1 MQQQPLFSVLDLCP
15 VPDTGWRPPT
25 EFPRLDNA
33 DLIAIDLETYDPE
46 LLTHGP
52 GWGRGV
58 GHIVGVGVG
67 TPDGRRWYFPIRHE
81 LPDGRPAPENLDP
94 VIVLKW
100 CQRELTRPRQPKVG
114 ANLEYDCGW
123 FAEEGVMIQ
132 GPLIDVQYAE
142 PLLDEHRRSY
152 SLDSLAETHLNEH
165 KIDEVLYD
173 WCHRAYGGLPGRSQ
187 AGNIYRAPVA
197 LVGPYAEGD
206 VDLPLRIWEKQR
218 PLLEAEGLMELFRM
232 ECDLIPI
239 LVQMRLRGIRVD
251 VDEAERHKEELLTRE
266 AEIQARLRRLCG
278 FDINV
283 DASSDLQRAFD
294 AAGIDYPCTAKGNP
308 SFTGSFLNACH
319 NELGE
324 LIRSQ
329 RRLAKARGTFLQ
341 GYILDKQSNGRVHGS
356 FHPLRSTDG
365 GTVSGRFSSSGPNWQ
380 NLPSRDAEIKKMIR
394 GLCLPL
400 EGDEWYSIDYS
411 QIEYRMF
418 AHYAGDEELQRAYA
432 QDGADFHAV
441 VGDMLG
447 GGLPRK
453 VVKNFNFMLLYG
465 GGKRKLA
472 EMLRDNLSP
481 EEVEVVLDDAL
492 ARLSHTSRNNGDVY
506 IDTAEA
512 VYALYLQDF
521 PAARRLADSATA
533 RAAERGYIKTILGRH
548 ARFPMWESRQWD
560 DKSGEFSY
568 DAAVAKWGV
577 RGIRRSRVHKA
588 LNALLQGSAADM
600 IKKAMIDIYQD
611 MGIIPLNTVHDE
623 LCWSFPIGKQ
633 GEALAREVKH
643 IMENA
648 VPLKIPVVADVERG
662 QNWGAL
668 HSLDL

>member
-1 MQQQPLFSVLDLCP
+1 MLFTAP
-15 VPDTGWRPPT
+15 IPAIPDTGWRAPT
-25 EFPRLDNA
+25 ELPRLEHA
-33 DLIAIDLETYDPE
+33 PLISIDLETYDPE

-58 GHIVGVGVG
+58 GHIVGVAVGV
-67 TPDGRRWYFPIRHE
+67 PDGRRWYFPIRHE
-81 LPDGRPAPENLDP
+81 LPDGRLAPENLP
-94 VIVLKW
+94 PETVLKW

-114 ANLEYDCGW
+114 ANLEYDTGW
-123 FAEEGVMIQ
+123 LAHEGVQVQ

-152 SLDSLAETHLNEH
+152 SLDSLAETYLCEH
-165 KIDEVLYD
+165 KVDEVLYD
-173 WCHRAYGGLPGRSQ
+173 WLHRAYGGSAGRKQ

-206 VDLPLRIWEKQR
+206 VDLPLRIWEKQQ
-218 PLLEAEGLMELFRM
+218 PLLEEQGLLELFRL

-251 VDEAERHKEELLTRE
+251 VDKAERHKEELLMRE

-278 FDINV
+278 FDVNV

-294 AAGIDYPCTAKGNP
+294 AAGIDYPRTAKGNP
-308 SFTGSFLNACH
+308 SFTASFLNACN

-324 LIRSQ
+324 LIRRQ

-341 GYILDKQSNGRVHGS
+341 GYILDKQSNGKVHGS

-365 GTVSGRFSSSGPNWQ
+365 GTVSGRFSSSSPNWQ
-380 NLPSRDAEIKKMIR
+380 NLPSRDTEIKKMIR

-400 EGDEWYSIDYS
+400 EGEDWYSIDYS

-418 AHYAGDEELQRAYA
+418 AHYAGDAQLRQAYA

-481 EEVEVVLDDAL
+481 EEVDVVLDDAL
-492 ARLSHTSRNNGDVY
+492 ARLSHTSRKNGDVY
-506 IDTAEA
+506 TDTAEA

-533 RAAERGYIKTILGRH
+533 RAAERGYIKTILGRR
-548 ARFPMWESRQWD
+548 ARFPMWESREWSD
-560 DKSGEFSY
+560 NSGELPK
-568 DAAVAKWGV
+568 DAAIAKWGA
-577 RGIRRSRVHKA
+577 RGIRRSRTHKA

-600 IKKAMIDIYQD
+600 LKRAMLDIHQD

-623 LCWSFPIGKQ
+623 LCWSFPPGKQ
-633 GEALAREVKH
+633 GEELAREVKRL
-643 IMENA
+643 MEVA
-648 VPLKIPVVADVERG
+648 ILLKIPVVADVERG
-662 QNWGAL
+662 PDWGDL
-668 HSLDL
+668 QPLDL